1 MKLKRKRKEIKLRL
15 FSVWMWWM
23 GWEVNRSKKE
33 QLINGWLFILRRPVK
48 IELLRPVNPSWPR
61 LTSRAF
67 KYSQYFLL
75 IRAVG
80 HVDEWSRPA
89 SNSDYKNKV
98 LYEIHW
104 NVCKKKNKLKNA
116 MLLYL
121 ASELRLFKQS
131 AVIGSNFKVKAYKK
145 EGEAK
150 LIIYHSFW

>member
-1 MKLKRKRKEIKLRL
+1 M
-15 FSVWMWWM
+15 
-23 GWEVNRSKKE
+23 
-33 QLINGWLFILRRPVK
+33 
-48 IELLRPVNPSWPR
+48 
-61 LTSRAF
+61 LTSD
-67 KYSQYFLL
+67 LDPHPIL
-75 IRAVG
+75 IT
-80 HVDEWSRPA
+80 
-89 SNSDYKNKV
+89 KNKV

-131 AVIGSNFKVKAYKK
+131 AVIGSNFKVNAYKK

>member
-1 MKLKRKRKEIKLRL
+1 
-15 FSVWMWWM
+15 M
-23 GWEVNRSKKE
+23 GWEVSFLTVDFSSCVDLSK
-33 QLINGWLFILRRPVK
+33 LNDVD
-48 IELLRPVNPSWPR
+48 LLTRVDLSSMTISQPR
-61 LTSRAF
+61 LTGRAF

-75 IRAVG
+75 IREVG
-80 HVDEWSRPA
+80 HVDKWSRPA
-89 SNSDYKNKV
+89 SNIDYKNKV

-104 NVCKKKNKLKNA
+104 NVRKKKNKLKSA